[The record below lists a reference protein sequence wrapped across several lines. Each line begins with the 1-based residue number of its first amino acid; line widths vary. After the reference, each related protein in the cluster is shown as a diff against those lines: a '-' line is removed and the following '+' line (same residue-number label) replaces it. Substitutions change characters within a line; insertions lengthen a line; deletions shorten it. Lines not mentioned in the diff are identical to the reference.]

1 MSQKVYLRTADKKA
15 IILDIKDKVSYQ
27 KAIDTINSKFKIPKE
42 NIKLMYNGQTY
53 TQDFNLSK

>member
-42 NIKLMYNGQTY
+42 YIKLIYNGQTY